1 MEKPFVLL
9 ADDNEATCTLI
20 QALLQHEFVVD
31 LASDGHEAIEKLKSR
46 QYAAILLDLLMPIV
60 DGYAV
65 LDHLAAEQPDLL
77 RRVLVVT
84 ASLSAREMQRLRSY
98 AVGAV
103 IPKPFEVDV
112 LQNAVRQCAG
122 LAGDSFLRAPLLS
135 GGMLLLLADLLRQDC
150 LASTCSTLV
159 KFIPWLA

>member
-1 MEKPFVLL
+1 VEKPFVLL

-20 QALLQHEFVVD
+20 QALLQNEFVVEV
-31 LASDGHEAIEKLKSR
+31 ASDGHEAIEKLKSR

-65 LDHLAAEQPDLL
+65 LDYLTAERPDLL

-84 ASLSAREMQRLRSY
+84 ASLATREMQRLRAYEVRGVLS
-98 AVGAV
+98 
-103 IPKPFEVDV
+103 KPFELDA

-122 LAGDSFLRAPLLS
+122 TGGEPFLSAPLFT
-135 GGMLLLLADLLRQDC
+135 GGMLLLLANLLRQ
-150 LASTCSTLV
+150 
-159 KFIPWLA
+159 